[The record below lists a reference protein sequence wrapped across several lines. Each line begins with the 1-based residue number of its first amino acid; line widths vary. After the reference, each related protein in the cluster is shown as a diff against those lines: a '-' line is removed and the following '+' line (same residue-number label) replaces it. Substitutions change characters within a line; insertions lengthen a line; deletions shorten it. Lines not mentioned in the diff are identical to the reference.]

1 MAETIILIGFMGA
14 GKTSVGR
21 ALERRTGLPLLDTD
35 QLIEEQAG
43 MTISDIFAKKG
54 EEEFRRAETEM
65 LKKLAGREA
74 AGIVSTGGGLPL
86 REENRRALT
95 RLGTV
100 VYLRVQPGTVCR
112 RLAGDNTRPLLAG
125 DGGKE
130 RVQELMTARDPLY
143 REAADLIID
152 TDGLT
157 PSAIAEKIQQKMV
170 ENSNIIV

>member
-1 MAETIILIGFMGA
+1 MAGTIILIGFMGA

-74 AGIVSTGGGLPL
+74 ENIVSTGGGLPL
-86 REENRRALT
+86 
-95 RLGTV
+95 
-100 VYLRVQPGTVCR
+100 
-112 RLAGDNTRPLLAG
+112 
-125 DGGKE
+125 
-130 RVQELMTARDPLY
+130 
-143 REAADLIID
+143 
-152 TDGLT
+152 
-157 PSAIAEKIQQKMV
+157 
-170 ENSNIIV
+170 

>member
-1 MAETIILIGFMGA
+1 
-14 GKTSVGR
+14 
-21 ALERRTGLPLLDTD
+21 
-35 QLIEEQAG
+35 
-43 MTISDIFAKKG
+43 
-54 EEEFRRAETEM
+54 M

-74 AGIVSTGGGLPL
+74 ENIVSTGGGLPL
-86 REENRRALT
+86 KEENRRALK

-100 VYLRVQPGTVCR
+100 VYLRVRPGTVCR